1 MNRVTEEK
9 PETSR
14 HKEKLLKY
22 VFYMFETKIHAKSL
36 SIRYNMCLK

>member
-22 VFYMFETKIHAKSL
+22 VFSMFETKIHAKVYPFD
-36 SIRYNMCLK
+36 IICV